1 MTVTKYEILI
11 ISAAAVVF
19 IIANIIMWK
28 IIIKKERKARENAA
42 IVPDTGIKL
51 PDGVPDAAAAIGF
64 ELIDNIVIVHTEDRL
79 NDG

>member
-1 MTVTKYEILI
+1 MTKGEILI

-28 IIIKKERKARENAA
+28 IIIKKERKARENTAPP
-42 IVPDTGIKL
+42 PDTGIKL